1 MNFKFNYSLLNHNS
15 FSIDVKAKKF
25 IEVKSTEELKEVLS
39 ISDDENKLIIGE
51 GSNILFTKNF
61 EGLVIHLNIGGIV
74 INKIDNDYR
83 IVTAGAGEN
92 WHDLVIYCLKNGL
105 GGIENLS
112 LIPGSVGAAP
122 IQNIGA
128 YGVELKDVFV
138 SCEVLDKRTMELE
151 NYMLDDCSFGYRDSI
166 FKKNKNLIIT
176 SLKLKLKI
184 KNHNIISDYV
194 DIKKELVRL
203 NIDKPT
209 INDIS
214 NAVCK
219 IRKAKLPNPKIIG
232 NAGSFFKNPIINSE
246 KLDKL
251 KKKYKHVP
259 AFKLKE
265 NKYKIPAAWLIETA
279 GFKGKNYGNFGVH
292 QNQPL
297 VLVNYGDAKGK
308 DIYKLSIS
316 ISKIIF
322 KIFDIKLEAEVNII

>member
-39 ISDDENKLIIGE
+39 ISGDENKLIIGE

-74 INKIDNDYR
+74 INKIDDDYR

-194 DIKKELVRL
+194 DIKKELIRL

-219 IRKAKLPNPKIIG
+219 IRKAKLPDPKIIG

-246 KLDKL
+246 KLDRL
-251 KKKYKHVP
+251 KKKYKDVP

-279 GFKGKNYGNFGVH
+279 GFKGKNYGSFGVH

-316 ISKIIF
+316 ISKIIV

>member
-39 ISDDENKLIIGE
+39 ISGDENKLIIGE

-151 NYMLDDCSFGYRDSI
+151 NYMLDDCNFGYRDSI

-194 DIKKELVRL
+194 DIKKELIRL

-219 IRKAKLPNPKIIG
+219 IRKAKLPDPKIIG

-246 KLDKL
+246 KLDRL
-251 KKKYKHVP
+251 KKKYKDVP

>member
-39 ISDDENKLIIGE
+39 ISGDENKLIIGE

-61 EGLVIHLNIGGIV
+61 EGLVIHLNVGGIV

-92 WHDLVIYCLKNGL
+92 WHDLVVYCLKNGL

-194 DIKKELVRL
+194 DIKKELIRL

-246 KLDKL
+246 KLYRL
-251 KKKYKHVP
+251 KKKYKDVP

-297 VLVNYGDAKGK
+297 VLVNYGNAKGK

-316 ISKIIF
+316 ISKIIV

>member
-1 MNFKFNYSLLNHNS
+1 MNFKYNYSLVNHNS

-25 IEVKSTEELKEVLS
+25 IEVKSTEELKEVLL
-39 ISDDENKLIIGE
+39 ISVDENKLIIGE

-61 EGLVIHLNIGGIV
+61 EGLVIHLNIKGID
-74 INKIDNDYR
+74 INKVDNDNR

-92 WHDLVIYCLKNGL
+92 WHDLVVYCLKNGL

-128 YGVELKDVFV
+128 YGVELKDVFM
-138 SCEVLDKRTMELE
+138 SCEVLDKRTMVIE
-151 NYMLDDCSFGYRDSI
+151 NYMSEDCNFAYRDSI

-194 DIKKELVRL
+194 DIKKELIRL
-203 NIDKPT
+203 NIDKPN
-209 INDIS
+209 IYDIS

-219 IRKAKLPNPKIIG
+219 IRKAKLPNPKVIG
-232 NAGSFFKNPIINSE
+232 NAGSFFKNPMINSE
-246 KLDKL
+246 KLDRL
-251 KKKYKHVP
+251 KKIFKDIP

-292 QNQPL
+292 KNQPL
-297 VLVNYGDAKGK
+297 VLVNYGNANGK

-316 ISKIIF
+316 ISKIII

>member
-39 ISDDENKLIIGE
+39 ISSDENKLIIGE

-74 INKIDNDYR
+74 INKIDDDYR

-194 DIKKELVRL
+194 DIKKELIRL

-219 IRKAKLPNPKIIG
+219 IRKAKLPDPKIIG

-246 KLDKL
+246 KLDRL
-251 KKKYKHVP
+251 KKKYKDVP

-316 ISKIIF
+316 ISKIIV

>member
-151 NYMLDDCSFGYRDSI
+151 NYMLDDCCFGYRDSI

-194 DIKKELVRL
+194 DIKKELIRL

-219 IRKAKLPNPKIIG
+219 IRKAKLPDPKIIG

-246 KLDKL
+246 KLDRL
-251 KKKYKHVP
+251 KKKYKDVP

-279 GFKGKNYGNFGVH
+279 GFKGKNYGNFGVY

>member
-39 ISDDENKLIIGE
+39 ISGDENKLIIGE

-74 INKIDNDYR
+74 INKIDDDYR

-194 DIKKELVRL
+194 DIKKELIRL

-219 IRKAKLPNPKIIG
+219 IRKAKLPDPKIIG

-246 KLDKL
+246 KLDRL
-251 KKKYKHVP
+251 KKKYKDVP

-279 GFKGKNYGNFGVH
+279 GFKGKNYGSFGVH

>member
-74 INKIDNDYR
+74 INKIDDDYR

-194 DIKKELVRL
+194 DIKKELIRL

-219 IRKAKLPNPKIIG
+219 IRKAKLPDPKIIG

-246 KLDKL
+246 KLDRL
-251 KKKYKHVP
+251 KKKYKDVP

-308 DIYKLSIS
+308 DIYKLSTS

-322 KIFDIKLEAEVNII
+322 KIFDIKLEPEVNII

>member
-39 ISDDENKLIIGE
+39 ISGDENKLIIGE

-74 INKIDNDYR
+74 INKIDDDYR

-92 WHDLVIYCLKNGL
+92 WHDLVIYCLENGL

-194 DIKKELVRL
+194 DIKKELIKL

-219 IRKAKLPNPKIIG
+219 IRKAKLPDPKIIG

-246 KLDKL
+246 KLDRL
-251 KKKYKHVP
+251 KKKYKDVP

>member
-39 ISDDENKLIIGE
+39 ISGDENKLIIGE

-74 INKIDNDYR
+74 INKIDDDYR

-194 DIKKELVRL
+194 DIKKELIRL

-219 IRKAKLPNPKIIG
+219 IRKAKLPDPKIIG

-246 KLDKL
+246 KLDRL
-251 KKKYKHVP
+251 KKKYKDLP

-297 VLVNYGDAKGK
+297 VLVNYGDAEGK

-316 ISKIIF
+316 ISKIIV

>member
-39 ISDDENKLIIGE
+39 ISSDENKLIIGE

-194 DIKKELVRL
+194 DIKKELIRL

-214 NAVCK
+214 NVVCK

-246 KLDKL
+246 KLDRL
-251 KKKYKHVP
+251 KKKYKDVP

-297 VLVNYGDAKGK
+297 VLVNYGNAKGK

-316 ISKIIF
+316 ISKIIV

>member
-39 ISDDENKLIIGE
+39 ISGDENKLIIGE

-74 INKIDNDYR
+74 INKIDDDYR

-194 DIKKELVRL
+194 DIKKELIRL

-219 IRKAKLPNPKIIG
+219 IRKAKLPDPKIIG

-246 KLDKL
+246 KLDRL
-251 KKKYKHVP
+251 KKKYKDVP

-297 VLVNYGDAKGK
+297 VLVNYGDAKGN

-316 ISKIIF
+316 ISKIIV

>member
-39 ISDDENKLIIGE
+39 ISGDENKLIIGE

-74 INKIDNDYR
+74 INKVDDDYR

-194 DIKKELVRL
+194 DIKKELIRL

-219 IRKAKLPNPKIIG
+219 IRKAKLPDPKIIG

-246 KLDKL
+246 KLDRL
-251 KKKYKHVP
+251 KKKYKDVP

>member
-39 ISDDENKLIIGE
+39 ISSDENKLIIGE

-194 DIKKELVRL
+194 DIKKELIRL

-219 IRKAKLPNPKIIG
+219 IRKAKLPDPKIIG

-246 KLDKL
+246 KLDRL
-251 KKKYKHVP
+251 KKKYKDVP

>member
-25 IEVKSTEELKEVLS
+25 IEVKSTEDLKEVLS
-39 ISDDENKLIIGE
+39 ISGDENKLIIGE
-51 GSNILFTKNF
+51 GSNILFTKDF

-74 INKIDNDYR
+74 INKIDDDYR

-194 DIKKELVRL
+194 DIKKELIRL

-219 IRKAKLPNPKIIG
+219 IRKAKLPDPKIIG

-246 KLDKL
+246 KLDRL
-251 KKKYKHVP
+251 KKKYKDVP

-297 VLVNYGDAKGK
+297 VLVNYADAKGE

-316 ISKIIF
+316 ISKIIV

>member
-39 ISDDENKLIIGE
+39 ISGDENKLIIGE

-194 DIKKELVRL
+194 DIKKELIRL

-219 IRKAKLPNPKIIG
+219 IRKAKLPDPKIIG

-246 KLDKL
+246 KLDRL
-251 KKKYKHVP
+251 KKKYKDVP

-279 GFKGKNYGNFGVH
+279 GFKGKNYGSFGVH

-316 ISKIIF
+316 ISKIIV

>member
-39 ISDDENKLIIGE
+39 ISGDENKLIIGE

-194 DIKKELVRL
+194 DIKKELIRL

-219 IRKAKLPNPKIIG
+219 IRKAKLPDPKIIG

-246 KLDKL
+246 KLDRL
-251 KKKYKHVP
+251 KKKYKDVP

>member
-194 DIKKELVRL
+194 DIKKELIRL

-219 IRKAKLPNPKIIG
+219 IRKAKLPDPKIIG

-246 KLDKL
+246 KLDRL
-251 KKKYKHVP
+251 KKKYKDVP

>member
-25 IEVKSTEELKEVLS
+25 IEVKSIEELKEVLS
-39 ISDDENKLIIGE
+39 ISSDENKLIIGE

-92 WHDLVIYCLKNGL
+92 WHDLVVYCLKNGL

-138 SCEVLDKRTMELE
+138 SCEVLDKKTMELE

-194 DIKKELVRL
+194 DIKKELIRL

-246 KLDKL
+246 KLDRL
-251 KKKYKHVP
+251 KKKYKDVP

-297 VLVNYGDAKGK
+297 VLVNYGNAKGN

-316 ISKIIF
+316 ISKIIV

>member
-74 INKIDNDYR
+74 INKIDDDYR

-194 DIKKELVRL
+194 DIKKELIRL

-219 IRKAKLPNPKIIG
+219 IRKAKLPDPKIIG

-246 KLDKL
+246 KLDRL
-251 KKKYKHVP
+251 KKKYKDVP

-316 ISKIIF
+316 ISKIIV

>member
-39 ISDDENKLIIGE
+39 ISGDENKLIIGE

-194 DIKKELVRL
+194 DIKKELIRL

-246 KLDKL
+246 KLDRL
-251 KKKYKHVP
+251 KKKYKDVP

-297 VLVNYGDAKGK
+297 VLVNYGNAKGN

-316 ISKIIF
+316 ISKIIV

>member
-1 MNFKFNYSLLNHNS
+1 MNFKYNYSLVNHNS

-25 IEVKSTEELKEVLS
+25 IEVKSTEELKEVLL
-39 ISDDENKLIIGE
+39 ISVDENKLIIGE

-61 EGLVIHLNIGGIV
+61 EGLVIHLNIKGID
-74 INKIDNDYR
+74 INKVDNDNR

-92 WHDLVIYCLKNGL
+92 WHDLVVYCLKNGL

-128 YGVELKDVFV
+128 YGVELKDVFM
-138 SCEVLDKRTMELE
+138 SCEVLDKRTMVIE
-151 NYMLDDCSFGYRDSI
+151 NYMREDCNFAYRDSI

-184 KNHNIISDYV
+184 KNHNIISNYV
-194 DIKKELVRL
+194 DIKKELIRS
-203 NIDKPT
+203 NIDKPN
-209 INDIS
+209 IYDIS

-219 IRKAKLPNPKIIG
+219 IRKAKLPNPKVIG
-232 NAGSFFKNPIINSE
+232 NAGSFFKNPMINSE
-246 KLDKL
+246 KLDRL
-251 KKKYKHVP
+251 KKIFKDIP

-292 QNQPL
+292 KNQPL
-297 VLVNYGDAKGK
+297 VLVNYGNANGK

-316 ISKIIF
+316 ISKIII

>member
-39 ISDDENKLIIGE
+39 TSDDENKLIIGE

-74 INKIDNDYR
+74 INKIDDDYR

-194 DIKKELVRL
+194 DIKKELIRL

-219 IRKAKLPNPKIIG
+219 IRKAKLPDPKIIG

-246 KLDKL
+246 KLDRL
-251 KKKYKHVP
+251 KKKYKDVP

-316 ISKIIF
+316 ISKIIV

>member
-39 ISDDENKLIIGE
+39 ISGDENKLIIGE

-92 WHDLVIYCLKNGL
+92 WHDLVVYCLKNGL

-138 SCEVLDKRTMELE
+138 SCEVLDKRTMELK

-194 DIKKELVRL
+194 DIKKELIRL

-214 NAVCK
+214 NVVCK

-246 KLDKL
+246 KLDRL
-251 KKKYKHVP
+251 KKKYKDVP

>member
-1 MNFKFNYSLLNHNS
+1 
-15 FSIDVKAKKF
+15 
-25 IEVKSTEELKEVLS
+25 
-39 ISDDENKLIIGE
+39 
-51 GSNILFTKNF
+51 
-61 EGLVIHLNIGGIV
+61 
-74 INKIDNDYR
+74 
-83 IVTAGAGEN
+83 
-92 WHDLVIYCLKNGL
+92 
-105 GGIENLS
+105 
-112 LIPGSVGAAP
+112 
-122 IQNIGA
+122 
-128 YGVELKDVFV
+128 
-138 SCEVLDKRTMELE
+138 
-151 NYMLDDCSFGYRDSI
+151 MLDDCNFGYRDSI

-194 DIKKELVRL
+194 DIKKELIRL

-246 KLDKL
+246 KLEKL
-251 KKKYKHVP
+251 KKIYNDIP

-265 NKYKIPAAWLIETA
+265 NKYKIPAAWLIESA
-279 GFKGKNYGNFGVH
+279 GFKAKNYGNFGVH
-292 QNQPL
+292 KNQPL
-297 VLVNYGDAKGK
+297 VLVNYGNAKGK

-316 ISKIIF
+316 ISKIII

>member
-39 ISDDENKLIIGE
+39 ISGDENKLIIGE

-74 INKIDNDYR
+74 INKIDDDYR

-128 YGVELKDVFV
+128 YGVEIKDVFV

-194 DIKKELVRL
+194 DIKKELIRL

-219 IRKAKLPNPKIIG
+219 IRKAKLPDPKIIG

-246 KLDKL
+246 KLDRL
-251 KKKYKHVP
+251 KKKYKDVP

>member
-194 DIKKELVRL
+194 DIKKELIRL

-246 KLDKL
+246 KLDRL
-251 KKKYKHVP
+251 KKKYKDVP

-297 VLVNYGDAKGK
+297 VLVNYGNAKGK

-316 ISKIIF
+316 ISKIIV

>member
-15 FSIDVKAKKF
+15 FSVDVKAKKF

-194 DIKKELVRL
+194 DIKKELIRL

-219 IRKAKLPNPKIIG
+219 IRKAKLPDPKIIG

-246 KLDKL
+246 KLDRL
-251 KKKYKHVP
+251 KKKYKDVP

>member
-39 ISDDENKLIIGE
+39 ISSDENKLIIGE

-194 DIKKELVRL
+194 DIKKELIRL

-219 IRKAKLPNPKIIG
+219 IRKAKLPDPKIIG

-246 KLDKL
+246 KLDRL
-251 KKKYKHVP
+251 KKKYKDVP

-316 ISKIIF
+316 ISKIIV

>member
-39 ISDDENKLIIGE
+39 ISGDENKLIIGE

-74 INKIDNDYR
+74 INKIDDDYR

-194 DIKKELVRL
+194 DIKKELIRL

-246 KLDKL
+246 KLDRL
-251 KKKYKHVP
+251 KKKYKDVP

-297 VLVNYGDAKGK
+297 VLVNYGNAKGK

-316 ISKIIF
+316 ISKIIV

>member
-25 IEVKSTEELKEVLS
+25 IEVKSIEELKVVLS
-39 ISDDENKLIIGE
+39 ISSDENKLIIGE

-92 WHDLVIYCLKNGL
+92 WHDLVVYCLKNGL

-194 DIKKELVRL
+194 DIKKELIRL

-246 KLDKL
+246 KLDRL
-251 KKKYKHVP
+251 KKKYKDVP

-316 ISKIIF
+316 ISKIIV

>member
-25 IEVKSTEELKEVLS
+25 IEVKSTEDLKEVLS
-39 ISDDENKLIIGE
+39 ISGDENKLIIGE

-74 INKIDNDYR
+74 INKIDDDYR

-194 DIKKELVRL
+194 DIKKELIRL

-219 IRKAKLPNPKIIG
+219 IRKAKLPDPKIIG

-246 KLDKL
+246 KLDRL
-251 KKKYKHVP
+251 KKKYKDVP

-297 VLVNYGDAKGK
+297 VLVNYADAKGE

-316 ISKIIF
+316 ISKIIV

>member
-25 IEVKSTEELKEVLS
+25 IEVKSTEELKEVLL
-39 ISDDENKLIIGE
+39 ISGDENKLIIGE

-151 NYMLDDCSFGYRDSI
+151 NYMIDDCSFGYSDSI

-194 DIKKELVRL
+194 DIKKELIRL
-203 NIDKPT
+203 SIDKPT

-219 IRKAKLPNPKIIG
+219 IRKAKLPDPKIIG

-246 KLDKL
+246 KLDRL
-251 KKKYKHVP
+251 KKKYKDVP

-297 VLVNYGDAKGK
+297 VLVNYADAKGE

-316 ISKIIF
+316 ISKIIV
-322 KIFDIKLEAEVNII
+322 KIFDIKL

>member
-1 MNFKFNYSLLNHNS
+1 MNFKYNYSLVNHNS

-25 IEVKSTEELKEVLS
+25 IEVKSTEELKEVLL
-39 ISDDENKLIIGE
+39 ISVDENKLIIGE

-61 EGLVIHLNIGGIV
+61 EGLVIHLNIKGID
-74 INKIDNDYR
+74 INKVDNDNR

-92 WHDLVIYCLKNGL
+92 WHDLVVYCLKNGL

-128 YGVELKDVFV
+128 YGVELKDVFM
-138 SCEVLDKRTMELE
+138 SCEVLDKRTMVIE
-151 NYMLDDCSFGYRDSI
+151 NYMSEDCNFAYRDSI

-194 DIKKELVRL
+194 DIKKELIRL
-203 NIDKPT
+203 NIDKPN
-209 INDIS
+209 IYDIS

-219 IRKAKLPNPKIIG
+219 IRKAKLPNPKVIG
-232 NAGSFFKNPIINSE
+232 NAGSFFKNPMINSE
-246 KLDKL
+246 KLDRL
-251 KKKYKHVP
+251 KKIFKDIP
-259 AFKLKE
+259 AFKLKG

-292 QNQPL
+292 KNQPL
-297 VLVNYGDAKGK
+297 VLVNYGNANGK

-316 ISKIIF
+316 ISKIII

>member
-39 ISDDENKLIIGE
+39 ISGDENKLIIGE

-74 INKIDNDYR
+74 INKIDDDYR

-194 DIKKELVRL
+194 DIKKELIRL

-219 IRKAKLPNPKIIG
+219 IRKAKLPDPKIIG

-246 KLDKL
+246 KLDRL
-251 KKKYKHVP
+251 KKKYKDVP

>member
-1 MNFKFNYSLLNHNS
+1 M
-15 FSIDVKAKKF
+15 
-25 IEVKSTEELKEVLS
+25 LS
-39 ISDDENKLIIGE
+39 ISNDENLLIIGE

-61 EGLVIHLNIGGIV
+61 EGLVIHVNIKGIN
-74 INKIDNDYR
+74 INKIDSDDYR

-92 WHDLVIYCLKNGL
+92 WHDLVIHCLKNGL

-128 YGVELKDVFV
+128 YGVELKDIFV
-138 SCEVLDKRTMELE
+138 SCEVLDKRTMILE
-151 NYMLDDCSFGYRDSI
+151 NYMMEDCNFGYRDSI
-166 FKKNKNLIIT
+166 FKKNKDLIVT

-194 DIKKELVRL
+194 DIKKEL
-203 NIDKPT
+203 NISKIDNPN

-232 NAGSFFKNPIINSE
+232 NAGSFFKNPIIKSDR
-246 KLDKL
+246 LDTL
-251 KKKYKHVP
+251 KKTYKNIP
-259 AFKLKE
+259 AFKLNE

-292 QNQPL
+292 KNQPL
-297 VLVNYGDAKGK
+297 VLVNYGNAKGM
-308 DIYKLSIS
+308 DIYRLSIS
-316 ISKIIF
+316 ITKIIF
-322 KIFDIKLEAEVNII
+322 KIFGIKLEAEVNII

>member
-39 ISDDENKLIIGE
+39 ISGDENKLIIGE

-74 INKIDNDYR
+74 INKIDDDYR

-184 KNHNIISDYV
+184 KNHNIISDYG
-194 DIKKELVRL
+194 DIKKELIRL

-219 IRKAKLPNPKIIG
+219 IRKAKLPDPKIIG

-246 KLDKL
+246 KLDRL
-251 KKKYKHVP
+251 KKKYKDVP

>member
-39 ISDDENKLIIGE
+39 ISSDENKLIIGE

-74 INKIDNDYR
+74 INKIDDDYR

-194 DIKKELVRL
+194 DIKKELIRL

-219 IRKAKLPNPKIIG
+219 IRKAKLPDPKIIG

-246 KLDKL
+246 KLDRL
-251 KKKYKHVP
+251 KKKYKDLP

-316 ISKIIF
+316 ISKIIV

>member
-39 ISDDENKLIIGE
+39 ISGDENKLIICE

-246 KLDKL
+246 KLDRL
-251 KKKYKHVP
+251 KKKYKDVP